1 MQWSI
6 VREQLACD
14 LRDDAYAC
22 DRMLQCTRVDER
34 WDVPTR
40 DTAAEMQQQL
50 FSTVL
55 QQLAKAGMQ
64 LPHSMAVPS
73 LQWHAAMA
81 GLQRRW
87 AATSTLHEQRTRDML
102 VHEGE
107 DVVIARDDKLKGV
120 CWRVPTHVYNHALVQ
135 HVSNNP

>member
-1 MQWSI
+1 M
-6 VREQLACD
+6 
-14 LRDDAYAC
+14 LRCA
-22 DRMLQCTRVDER
+22 RIDER

-50 FSTVL
+50 FITVL

-64 LPHSMAVPS
+64 LPHSMAVPD

-87 AATSTLHEQRTRDML
+87 AATSTLHEQHTRDMI
-102 VHEGE
+102 VHE
-107 DVVIARDDKLKGV
+107 DDDLVIA
-120 CWRVPTHVYNHALVQ
+120 
-135 HVSNNP
+135 